1 MITNIQLLRGVA
13 ALMVVVFHLVVKL
26 QPFGFDGSQ
35 VSFLQGGVDIF
46 FVISGF
52 IMVHISRERE
62 RSGGQFFAD
71 RIIRIVP
78 LYWLLTLVAYC
89 SGAAETRPN
98 GDLLRS
104 LAFVPSGSPPLFNP
118 LVDGGW
124 TLNLE
129 MYFYVIFAISLVVAR
144 EEKQRFAIVVG
155 ALLAV
160 AAASLWV
167 PGRYWPFYGNE
178 IVFEFVIGMALARSA
193 ERLKSIGPRAAWCM
207 VLVGGLLIGLE
218 PFDRLGSRLL
228 SDGLPAGLIVAAAIS
243 LDAAGKR
250 VAAPAALLLGAISY
264 ALYLSH
270 VLVFEAINGTFAQ
283 SNLTFGP
290 ALMAGFLVLALMI
303 AVLTAWLIH
312 VALEQPATKLLKRLK
327 LERLWGLASRPG
339 QNLK

>member
-1 MITNIQLLRGVA
+1 MITNIQVLRGVA
-13 ALMVVVFHLVVKL
+13 ALMVVMFHLIVKL
-26 QPFGFDGSQ
+26 QPYGFDGSQ

-52 IMVHISRERE
+52 IMVHVARERS
-62 RSGGQFFAD
+62 RSGGQFMAD

-89 SGAAETRPN
+89 AGAAEARPI

-104 LAFVPSGSPPLFNP
+104 LAFVPSGTAPLFNP

-129 MYFYVIFAISLVVAR
+129 MYFYAIFAVSLAVAR
-144 EEKQRFAIVVG
+144 AEQYRFAIVVG
-155 ALLAV
+155 TLAAV

-178 IVFEFVIGMALARSA
+178 IVFEFVIGMALARSML
-193 ERLKSIGPRAAWCM
+193 RLKSIGPRAAWFI
-207 VLVGGLLIGLE
+207 VLVGALLIAFE
-218 PFDRLGSRLL
+218 PFAGFGSRLL
-228 SDGLPAGLIVAAAIS
+228 SDGLPAGLIVAGAIS

-250 VAAPAALLLGAISY
+250 ATSPAALLLGAISY

-283 SNLTFGP
+283 SDLTLGP
-290 ALMAGFLVLALMI
+290 ALTAGFLVITCLAAL
-303 AVLTAWLIH
+303 LTAWLIH
-312 VALEQPATKLLKRLK
+312 VAFEQPVTKALNRFKNGRW
-327 LERLWGLASRPG
+327 RG
-339 QNLK
+339 